1 MLNRFVGFVVACGIY
16 GTAVRF
22 TIFRKFEFD
31 AVLLLLLG
39 GAVDDGGTDA
49 NDAALALL
57 FILSL
62 VRTPRGVRPTI
73 AQQQQQ
79 QQRLLFIITGGQFA
93 GFAAVDDDD
102 VGTRHRGGVC
112 SIVIA

>member
-1 MLNRFVGFVVACGIY
+1 M
-16 GTAVRF
+16 RF

-62 VRTPRGVRPTI
+62 VRTPRGVRQTI
-73 AQQQQQ
+73 AQQ
-79 QQRLLFIITGGQFA
+79 QQRLLFIIMGGQFA